1 MAEKPPHRAR
11 GIPLG
16 RRELD
21 ETLFLA
27 LRAVYLFERSKVERF
42 ELSFEE
48 IYLLQYLRRSSPA
61 KMSAIAGEM
70 GIPVSTATRLV
81 TRMCRMRLVNRWRD
95 EADRRIVNVS
105 LTDNGE
111 AAVSAVERHTYE
123 VVSRNVRRFTSEDI
137 AAFIKTAQCLGDILG
152 AVPVPRPKAA
162 GGRNRSRVRNAKED
176 GG

>member
-1 MAEKPPHRAR
+1 MEKKPSYRTPK
-11 GIPLG
+11 IPLG

-21 ETLFLA
+21 EALFLA
-27 LRAVYLFERSKVERF
+27 LRAVYLFERSKVEHF

-48 IYLLQYLRRSSPA
+48 IYLLQYLRRTSPS

-81 TRMCRMRLVNRWRD
+81 ARMCRMRLVNRWRD
-95 EADRRIVNVS
+95 GADGRIVNVS

-111 AAVSAVERHTYE
+111 AAVSAVERHTFE
-123 VVSRNVRRFTSEDI
+123 VISANVRRFTSEDI

-152 AVPVPRPKAA
+152 AEPVPRPKAA
-162 GGRNRSRVRNAKED
+162 GGKIDHA
-176 GG
+176 

>member
-1 MAEKPPHRAR
+1 MAEKTSHGAQ

-48 IYLLQYLRRSSPA
+48 IYLRQYLRRTSPA
-61 KMSAIAGEM
+61 KMTAIAGEM

-81 TRMCRMRLVNRWRD
+81 TRMCRMRLVDRYRD
-95 EADRRIVNVS
+95 GADGRIVNVS

-111 AAVSAVERHTYE
+111 AAVSAVERHTFE
-123 VVSRNVRRFTSEDI
+123 VISKNVRRFTPNDI
-137 AAFIKTAQCLGDILG
+137 AAFIRTAQCLGDILG

-162 GGRNRSRVRNAKED
+162 GGKNRSRAIKAKED